1 MPNAQTV
8 HIPRIVIAA
17 LRGGAGK
24 TFLSAGIT
32 GALKK
37 RGLSVGVF
45 KKGPDYIDSGWL
57 GLAAGGQ
64 CYNLDAYLIEEKK
77 VKLSF
82 IRRSVGMDIAVIEG
96 NRGLFDGVD
105 AAGSYSTAEL
115 AKLLHAPTI
124 IVVDATKMTRTAAAL
139 LLGCKML
146 DSLLRIDGVLL
157 NKVAGARHER
167 VLRES
172 IESVC
177 NLPVLGSFGKLA
189 LDQFPQRHLG
199 LLPLHEHPAAYEF
212 LEGAAETVIRHADLD
227 RIIQIADTASP
238 MQIDNMFPSIY
249 PATGAEETLTIGI
262 LRDSAFQFYYPE
274 NVEALRAAG
283 ASLVE
288 LSALVPKDLPP
299 LDGLYIGG
307 GFPETHAEKLADN
320 HIFKKSLTEQILAG
334 LPVYAECG
342 GLMYLSKSLRIDENC
357 YPMVGAF
364 PIEVIMHRRPQGH
377 GYIKVEVSQ
386 ENPFFPTGTV
396 LTGHEFHYS
405 SVSVP
410 RDDAGVRCCF
420 KVIRGNGFDGQRDGI
435 VHHNCLGTYVHL
447 HSLGTPSWAGM
458 FLKRASLFKSMGG
471 SAHRS
476 HASKE
481 PDSCEYHCPG

>member
-1 MPNAQTV
+1 MPTAQTA

-24 TFLSAGIT
+24 TFLSAGII

-37 RGLSVGVF
+37 KGLSVGVF
-45 KKGPDYIDSGWL
+45 KKGPDYIDAGWL
-57 GLAAGGQ
+57 GLAAGSQ
-64 CYNLDAYLIEEKK
+64 CYNLDAYLIEEKQ

-82 IRRSVGMDIAVIEG
+82 IRRSLGMDIAVIEG

-115 AKLLHAPTI
+115 AKLLDAPTI

-146 DSLLRIDGVLL
+146 DAQLRMDGVLL

-177 NLPVLGSFGKLA
+177 NIPVLGCFGKMA
-189 LDQFPQRHLG
+189 LEHFPQRHLG
-199 LLPLHEHPAAYEF
+199 LLPLYEHPAAQEF
-212 LEGAAETVIRHADLD
+212 LDAAAETFMRNADLD
-227 RIIQIADTASP
+227 RLIQIANNASP
-238 MQIDNMFPSIY
+238 IEIDGTLPVIE
-249 PATGAEETLTIGI
+249 PAAGEGNALNIGI

-274 NVEALRAAG
+274 NVEALQAAG

-288 LSALVPKDLPP
+288 LSALVPNELPL

-307 GFPETHAEKLADN
+307 GFPETHAEKLANN
-320 HIFKKSLTEQILAG
+320 HTFKRSLMEQILAG

-342 GLMYLSKSLRIDENC
+342 GLMYLSKSLRIDEKC

-364 PIEVIMHRRPQGH
+364 PIEVTMHRRPQGH

-386 ENPFFPTGTV
+386 ENPFFPMGAV

-410 RDDAGVRCCF
+410 RDDSDVRCCF
-420 KVIRGNGFDGQRDGI
+420 KVIRGHGFDGERDGI
-435 VHHNCLGTYVHL
+435 FRYNCLGTYVHL
-447 HSLGTPSWAGM
+447 HSLGSPSWAKL
-458 FLKRASLFKSMGG
+458 FLKRASLFQSLR
-471 SAHRS
+471 RS
-476 HASKE
+476 VCPTVASKE
-481 PDSCEYHCPG
+481 PYSRECSCPD